1 MGWSTV
7 PVSAGENV
15 TAAQW
20 NEVVA
25 ALNERLVAVGWT
37 PAATVA
43 VGAPILAS
51 KMNAL
56 RSSIEGVCQKY
67 FDPDAREA
75 NHYYKSTLL
84 TQAIGATNWTGG
96 STVAIGDPVKAVH
109 VNELRLAINKLD
121 WTWKAVEVNYDTT
134 RGQYKVGNGSSY
146 ASWAAAWTGC
156 KSDWSLASFS
166 DTNSNALQFRDLSS
180 YQSGSGWELFEKS
193 IQQQQC
199 CYIDVWLADP
209 GVSYDAARLVF
220 NGYLQNDGGSGAGS
234 STVYE
239 DADFAGSSHTM
250 AVDDYVFPG
259 GPFYATVTP
268 TVGATNVYSF
278 KTNPAD
284 PTPDDYYATDANNK
298 QRGWFAQI
306 AALSCHFNWTYH
318 A

>member
-1 MGWSTV
+1 MGWSAV

-20 NEVVA
+20 NEVIA
-25 ALNERLVAVGWT
+25 ALNERLVAVGWL
-37 PAATVA
+37 PVSTVSA
-43 VGAPILAS
+43 GSAILAS

-56 RSSIEGVCQKY
+56 RSSIAGVCTQY
-67 FDPDAREA
+67 HDPLARET

-84 TQAIGATNWTGG
+84 TQAIGATEWTDGPN
-96 STVAIGDPVKAVH
+96 VAIGNPVKAVH

-134 RGQYKVGNGSSY
+134 RGGYKVALEASY
-146 ASWAAAWTGC
+146 TSWAQAWTLC
-156 KSDWSLASFS
+156 KNSWSLASFDES
-166 DTNSNALQFRDLSS
+166 ATNSLGFRGLSS
-180 YQSGSGWELFEKS
+180 YQSGSGWEYFEKS

-199 CYIDVWLADP
+199 NYIDVWLANP
-209 GVSYDAARLVF
+209 GVSYSEARLIF

-239 DADFAGSSHTM
+239 GADFAGASHTM
-250 AVDDYVFPG
+250 AVNDYVFPG

-278 KTNPAD
+278 KTNPAA
-284 PTPDDYYATDANNK
+284 PTPDDYNATNANNK
-298 QRGWFAQI
+298 QRGYFAQI
-306 AALSCHFNWTYH
+306 SALSCHFNWVYH
-318 A
+318 T